1 MQHLLLIKYGE
12 IHLKGLNRPY
22 FKRLLKDRLKENL
35 VGLSCRI
42 FEQDARV
49 YITGYDKEDEWE
61 VILRAKNTFGVHA
74 VCPAAKVDKD
84 MEAICAAAEKE
95 FLRYAQHTGKRDMTF
110 KVKSRRQDK
119 SFQPDSN
126 GICREVGGYI
136 LDHIEGTKV
145 DVHHP
150 ECVIE
155 IEIRDAAYVY
165 SQEQPAVGGMPIG
178 SSGKAALMLSG
189 GIDSPVAGYLMAKR
203 GMEVFAVHF
212 ESPPYTGKA
221 AREKVLTLAGQLCQ
235 FTNRMKVYVVRF
247 TEIQE
252 EIYERCQK
260 DLLTVIMRRCM
271 MRVAQALAD
280 REGAKALISG
290 ESLGQVAS
298 QTLDAIVVTDSVA
311 NRPVFRPLIG
321 FDKDEIIE
329 IARKIDTFGVSTMP
343 GEDCCT
349 VFVPKHPCTR
359 PKLETVQEEETRIQ
373 NLDALIE
380 EAAESAKCI
389 EVDREGYQE

>member
-1 MQHLLLIKYGE
+1 MEHLLLIKYGE

-35 VGLSCRI
+35 AGLGCRI

-49 YITGYDKEDEWE
+49 YITGYAPQDEQE
-61 VILRAKNTFGVHA
+61 VMLRAKNTFGVHA

-84 MEAICAAAEKE
+84 MDAIYAAAEEE
-95 FLRYAQHTGKRDMTF
+95 FLRYARHTGRKDMTF

-119 SFQPDSN
+119 NFQPDSG

-136 LDHIEGTKV
+136 LEHVEGTKV
-145 DVHHP
+145 DVHNP

-189 GIDSPVAGYLMAKR
+189 GIDSPVAGYMMAKR

-221 AREKVLTLAGQLCQ
+221 AREKVLALAGQLCQ
-235 FTNRMKVYVVRF
+235 YTDKMKVYVVRF

-252 EIYERCQK
+252 NIYEKCEK

-271 MRVAQALAD
+271 MRVAQTLAD
-280 REGAKALISG
+280 REEAKALISG

-321 FDKDEIIE
+321 LDKDEIIE
-329 IARKIDTFGVSTMP
+329 IARKIGTFRTSTMP

-349 VFVPKHPCTR
+349 VFVPKHPCTK
-359 PKLETVQEEETRIQ
+359 PKLETVQEEEMRIE
-373 NLDALIE
+373 NLDTLILQ
-380 EAAESAKCI
+380 AADTAQCI
-389 EVDREGYQE
+389 QVDREG